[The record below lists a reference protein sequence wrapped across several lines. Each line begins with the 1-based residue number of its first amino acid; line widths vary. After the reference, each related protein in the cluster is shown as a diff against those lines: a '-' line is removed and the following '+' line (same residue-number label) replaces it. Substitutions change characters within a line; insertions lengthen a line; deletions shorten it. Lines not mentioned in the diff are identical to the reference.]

1 MYTLTNIQ
9 NGEVTKIENIFDV
22 MTFLNGGNYDRF
34 KSVTKPEVVYNMM
47 TNYDRHA
54 YGNLTKLTKNGGC
67 VEVRGQKNYD
77 VRYKMDT
84 LKYEL

>member
-22 MTFLNGGNYDRF
+22 MTFLNGGNYDSL
-34 KSVTKPEVVYNMM
+34 KSETKPEVVYNMM
-47 TNYDRHA
+47 TNYDRHTH
-54 YGNLTKLTKNGGC
+54 GNLTGLTKNGGC

-77 VRYKMDT
+77 IRF
-84 LKYEL
+84 EQNA